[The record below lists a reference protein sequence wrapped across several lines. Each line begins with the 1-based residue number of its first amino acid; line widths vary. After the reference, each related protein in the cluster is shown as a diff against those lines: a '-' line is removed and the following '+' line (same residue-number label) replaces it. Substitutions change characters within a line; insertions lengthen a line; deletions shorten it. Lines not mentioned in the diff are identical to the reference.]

1 MQFNNKKITPLQAK
15 TFPHYQAE
23 KKTRFLRQM
32 FFVSLLLLLAVSF
45 MPLSMLHAQDN
56 IRYEFSDSSRAI
68 MRVGPNQ
75 TMDMLIQQIYPRYE
89 ELWPRIKDEIIKR
102 NPHAINRYTGGLI
115 QGERLKLVTVRKIHE
130 GTASY
135 LQQAGKV
142 SLLKGSARVIN
153 KNGTERPLTQDALI
167 FEGDRLNTYGDTFL
181 VVNMIDGAQM
191 RIQENSAI
199 KISEYKMKSG
209 FEKGSISVIDLIK
222 GGLRKITGSIASSP
236 FGVYRF
242 QTGVMTIGVR
252 GTDFVVKLCNGLDCS
267 QSANRNDNGTK
278 LHVVVLDGLITLQ
291 DEEGVQGELIMGQY
305 AVATADTKIIV
316 DDVKPVNGMLLEEE
330 RDIFNQ
336 FPDEPVEKENKGI
349 WPWLIGGAL
358 LGIGL

>member
-1 MQFNNKKITPLQAK
+1 MKGGGHT
-15 TFPHYQAE
+15 
-23 KKTRFLRQM
+23 
-32 FFVSLLLLLAVSF
+32 
-45 MPLSMLHAQDN
+45 
-56 IRYEFSDSSRAI
+56 
-68 MRVGPNQ
+68 VG
-75 TMDMLIQQIYPRYE
+75 D
-89 ELWPRIKDEIIKR
+89 
-102 NPHAINRYTGGLI
+102 
-115 QGERLKLVTVRKIHE
+115 
-130 GTASY
+130 
-135 LQQAGKV
+135 
-142 SLLKGSARVIN
+142 
-153 KNGTERPLTQDALI
+153 
-167 FEGDRLNTYGDTFL
+167 DRLNRLVISCGQAGVIPQQPIRFAEIWQDKEIGLRWQRPISIGCMVGNLVGDTFL

-191 RIQENSAI
+191 RIKENSAI